1 MAKSLV
7 SIIVPCYKQA
17 HLLDETLN
25 SVMQQTYKNWECVI
39 VNDGSPDHTEEVAL
53 EWCKK
58 DKRFS
63 YVSKKNGGLPAA
75 RNTGVKKTSG
85 KFILPLDSDDI
96 LHEQYIEK
104 LLPYFDDPTI
114 GIVTSY
120 RFFFVKS
127 KTNIIKIYK
136 PNGDNYRNLMF
147 ENQLMPSS
155 IYKKE
160 CWVEVGGYDESMIK
174 GFEDWEFWLNI
185 TKRGWLYHT
194 VEEPLFYYRKAKE
207 SMLIDTHR
215 NHAETN
221 KKYIFWKHKELY
233 IKHFDNFFEVMFYNL
248 NVHRKAELQI
258 KNSLEYKIGKALL
271 IPFKVFKKLFKF
283 VMNMTIKSNL
293 KSI

>member
-1 MAKSLV
+1 MTNSLV

-25 SVMQQTYKNWECVI
+25 SVLHQTYENWECII
-39 VNDGSPDHTEEVAL
+39 VNDGSPDHTEEVAR

-63 YVSKKNGGLPAA
+63 YLSKDNGGLPAA
-75 RNTGVKKTSG
+75 RNTGIKNSSG
-85 KFILPLDSDDI
+85 KLILALDSDDI

-104 LLPYFDDPTI
+104 LLPHFNDPSV

-120 RFFFVKS
+120 RYFFVKS

-136 PNGDNYRNLMF
+136 PKGNNYRHLMF

-160 CWVEVGGYDESMIK
+160 CWGEVGGYDESMRK

-185 TKRGWLYHT
+185 TKRGWQYHT
-194 VEEPLFYYRKAKE
+194 VEEPLFYYRKAKK
-207 SMLIDTHR
+207 SMLVDTVR
-215 NHAETN
+215 NHSETN
-221 KKYIFWKHKELY
+221 KKYIFQKHKELY
-233 IKHFDNFFEVMFYNL
+233 IKHFDNFFEVMFYYIKA
-248 NVHRKAELQI
+248 HRKAELQL
-258 KNSLEYKIGKALL
+258 KNSLEYRTGKVLL
-271 IPFKVFKKLFKF
+271 TPFKVFKKLFKL
-283 VMNMTIKSNL
+283 VL
-293 KSI
+293 KMK